1 VAGAILIVS
10 KELVMCVHGY
20 LYITVVQP
28 YKIGDVIELNLL
40 HGRVVDIDMFA
51 TTLTEQAVF
60 LDTWRALSPIAQAL
74 AQGS

>member
-1 VAGAILIVS
+1 VAGAILIGS

-20 LYITVVQP
+20 PYITVVQP
-28 YKIGDVIELNLL
+28 YKIGDVIELNPL